1 MLLCIFQMFGESKHF
16 PHSESRPCRWL
27 WIRISTID
35 DHRPSSFNSRL
46 RCWCSRIFMGLD
58 EGFCPRLA
66 EVVPKV
72 HTPWSLHETR
82 LFVNIVLF
90 YVLPRFY
97 GYKSCFTFYSWAFE
111 SSIDHNLLY
120 LESNVPTTYD
130 PIATMRSDTLKIL
143 ATTTTATAAATT
155 AAAATTTAWNAC
167 NNSTQ
172 QQASLSIGLFA
183 KILILEL
190 PKLHVDHV
198 SRSTLGNHPETRSV
212 P

>member
-1 MLLCIFQMFGESKHF
+1 MEAKICLQYWPRKWVGTITNGKKLPSQKQCSNYSLNSFWCHSSSNPFGKTSTKYDDWLCSQALKIK
-16 PHSESRPCRWL
+16 L
-27 WIRISTID
+27 IT
-35 DHRPSSFNSRL
+35 
-46 RCWCSRIFMGLD
+46 
-58 EGFCPRLA
+58 
-66 EVVPKV
+66 
-72 HTPWSLHETR
+72 
-82 LFVNIVLF
+82 FVNIVLF
-90 YVLPRFY
+90 SVLPRFY